1 MIHNKLLTKMQLMS
15 KYTISIILFFTCSA
29 LLAQLGQSAKD
40 TSTYKD
46 RYGLRVGIDVVR
58 PIYSAFT
65 DDMSG
70 FEIVGDYR
78 VSKRF
83 YLATELGYRDQTTQE
98 DFFNFSTKGQY
109 IKVGVDY
116 NAYKNWLGMENMI
129 VVGLRYGL
137 STFSQSIN
145 EYTINA
151 DPFVPVRTESDK
163 VNYDGLT
170 GHWAE
175 LVLGLKVEVL
185 HNVFLGVSFRGN
197 TLISDKKPE
206 NFKNLYIPGFERVFV
221 NNNGFSFNYTVSYLI
236 PLYRK

>member
-1 MIHNKLLTKMQLMS
+1 MLKF
-15 KYTISIILFFTCSA
+15 TISIFFFLSCSTIF
-29 LLAQLGQSAKD
+29 AQLGKSAQD
-40 TSTYKD
+40 TATYKD
-46 RYGLRVGIDVVR
+46 RYGLRVGLDVVR
-58 PIYSAFT
+58 PIYSLFSEDT
-65 DDMSG
+65 KG

-78 VSKRF
+78 VAKRL

-109 IKVGVDY
+109 IKAGVDY
-116 NAYKNWLGMENMI
+116 NAYKNWIGMENMI
-129 VVGLRYGL
+129 VVGLRYGF
-137 STFSQSIN
+137 STFNQSVN
-145 EYTINA
+145 QYTINA
-151 DPFVPVRTESDK
+151 DPFVPVVTEPEG
-163 VNYDGLT
+163 NTYDGLT
-170 GHWAE
+170 AHWAE

-197 TLISDKKPE
+197 TLISVTKVD

>member
-1 MIHNKLLTKMQLMS
+1 MKTPLMLR
-15 KYTISIILFFTCSA
+15 YTISIVFLLTCSIA
-29 LLAQLGQSAKD
+29 VAQLGKNEQD
-40 TSTYKD
+40 TVTYKD
-46 RYGLRVGIDVVR
+46 RYGIRVGIDIIR
-58 PIYSAFT
+58 PIVSIY
-65 DDMSG
+65 DDDKKG

-78 VSKRF
+78 VTKRF
-83 YLATELGYRDQTTQE
+83 YLATELGFRDETRRE

-129 VVGLRYGL
+129 VVGIRYGF
-137 STFSQSIN
+137 STFSQTVN

-151 DPFVPVRTESDK
+151 DPFIPLRTETEGITY
-163 VNYDGLT
+163 NGLN

-175 LVLGLKVEVL
+175 IVLGLKVEVL

-197 TLISDKKPE
+197 TLISSKKPD

-221 NNNGFSFNYTVSYLI
+221 NNNGFSFNYTLSYLI

>member
-1 MIHNKLLTKMQLMS
+1 MKMQLML
-15 KYTISIILFFTCSA
+15 KYIISIFLLLHCSSMFS
-29 LLAQLGQSAKD
+29 QLGKKAQD
-40 TSTYKD
+40 TAAYKD
-46 RYGLRVGIDVVR
+46 RYGLRVGIDIVR
-58 PIYSAFT
+58 PIYSLF
-65 DDMSG
+65 DEDRKG

-78 VSKRF
+78 IAKRF
-83 YLATELGYRDQTTQE
+83 YIATELGYRDQTEQE

-109 IKVGVDY
+109 IKLGVDY

-129 VVGLRYGL
+129 VVGIRYGF
-137 STFSQSIN
+137 STFNHAVN

-151 DPFVPVRTESDK
+151 DPFVPIRTET
-163 VNYDGLT
+163 NAAEYDGLNA
-170 GHWAE
+170 HWAE

-197 TLISDKKPE
+197 TLISAKEPD

>member
-1 MIHNKLLTKMQLMS
+1 MLKF
-15 KYTISIILFFTCSA
+15 TISIFFFLSCSTIF
-29 LLAQLGQSAKD
+29 AQLGKSAQD
-40 TSTYKD
+40 TATYKD
-46 RYGLRVGIDVVR
+46 RYGLRVGLDVVR
-58 PIYSAFT
+58 PIYSLFS
-65 DDMSG
+65 DDTKG

-78 VSKRF
+78 VAKRL

-109 IKVGVDY
+109 IKAGVDY
-116 NAYKNWLGMENMI
+116 NAYKNWIGMENMI
-129 VVGLRYGL
+129 VVGLRYGF
-137 STFSQSIN
+137 STFNQSVN
-145 EYTINA
+145 QYAINA
-151 DPFVPVRTESDK
+151 DPFVPVRTEAAG
-163 VNYDGLT
+163 NTYDGLT
-170 GHWAE
+170 AHWAE

-197 TLISDKKPE
+197 TLISVTKID

>member
-1 MIHNKLLTKMQLMS
+1 MKMLPMS
-15 KYTISIILFFTCSA
+15 RYIISILIVLIGSSIF
-29 LLAQLGQSAKD
+29 AQKNEQVQD
-40 TSTYKD
+40 TATYKD
-46 RYGLRVGIDVVR
+46 RYGLRVGIDIVR
-58 PIYSAFT
+58 PIYSFFSE
-65 DDMSG
+65 DMKG

-78 VSKRF
+78 IAKRF
-83 YLATELGYRDQTTQE
+83 YVATELGYRDQTRQE

-109 IKVGVDY
+109 IKLGVDY

-129 VVGLRYGL
+129 VVGLRYGF
-137 STFSQSIN
+137 STFSHTMN
-145 EYTINA
+145 EYTINT
-151 DPFVPVRTESDK
+151 DPFVPDRTETDRID
-163 VNYDGLT
+163 YEGLN

-175 LVLGLKVEVL
+175 LVIGLKVEVL

-197 TLISDKKPE
+197 TLISATKPD